1 MNKHQAMDTRAWQ
14 TLDSAHYLHPFTDHA
29 KLRTTGARVAVRA
42 EGVYVWDN
50 DGNRII
56 DGLSGLGCVN
66 LGYGRSELVK
76 AAADQM
82 RELSFC
88 QSFFSTTHPSAVL
101 LAEDL
106 ISMVPKGLS
115 HVFFQ
120 SSGSEANETAARLV
134 RKYWDL
140 AGQPE
145 RRVLIA
151 REHAYHGSTAMAA
164 SLSGLSA
171 MHAAG
176 GDLPLPNI
184 ARIKAP
190 FAYRHGPN
198 MDPESFGIAAAGWLE
213 AKILEIG
220 PNRVAAFFAEP
231 AQSAGGAIC
240 PPMTYWPDVE
250 RICRKYDVLLV
261 ADEVVCGF
269 GRTGDWFGADYYGF
283 TPDVMQLGKGLT
295 SGYLP
300 LSACVMSDR
309 LAGTLIDK
317 GGEWAHRFTYSGH
330 PACCAVARENIRILR
345 DEMIIENA
353 RNALVPHFAA
363 MMETFNDHPL
373 IGNVRF
379 VGLMGGLE
387 IVKNKNSGESYQYA
401 EHVGDICSAEA
412 MRRGLAF
419 RANGD
424 TMTLM
429 PPLIITLDQLDTLFA
444 IVREALDATAR
455 QLGVIA

>member
-1 MNKHQAMDTRAWQ
+1 MNKHQAMGTRAWQ
-14 TLDSAHYLHPFTDHA
+14 ALDSAHYLHPFTDHA

-101 LAEDL
+101 LAEEL
-106 ISMVPKGLS
+106 TSMLPKGLS

-120 SSGSEANETAARLV
+120 SSGSEANETAVRLV

-171 MHAAG
+171 MHTAG

-184 ARIKAP
+184 ARIKTP
-190 FAYRHGPN
+190 FAYKHGAN
-198 MDPESFGIAAAGWLE
+198 MDPESFGVVAAGWLE

-240 PPMTYWPDVE
+240 PPMTYWPEVE

-317 GGEWAHRFTYSGH
+317 GGEWAHGFTYSGH
-330 PACCAVARENIRILR
+330 PVCCAVARENIRIMR
-345 DEMIIENA
+345 DEKIIENA
-353 RNALVPHFAA
+353 RNGLVPHFGA

-373 IGNVRF
+373 IGNVRC

-387 IVKNKNSGESYQYA
+387 IVKNKSSGESYQYA

-412 MRRGLAF
+412 MKRGLAL

-429 PPLIITLDQLDTLFA
+429 PPLIITLDQLDTLFE